1 MLTEIPN
8 RIKQPGQCCIHC
20 GKSYKTRENLS
31 KHVDLCELLHKSKK
45 VGPLIIEDDEPLPSQ
60 RKMYQMLLDLG
71 QKYNKMEEKM
81 EEMSK
86 WVAKKKKKINVL
98 EWLNTNITPNITFDS
113 IIEKIIVLE
122 DDISNLLH
130 NSFYDTMNEVF
141 SRSIYNYNELENPI
155 FAFTQKSNMF
165 YIYDNIP
172 NENKKAWV
180 ELSRERY
187 IKFLNKV
194 HMKIFKAFCDW
205 KQTKKDEIRTNDAF
219 SILCDKTSLKILNVD
234 FKQEG
239 CFAKVRS
246 AMYTR
251 MKTDMKALVE
261 YDFEF

>member
-1 MLTEIPN
+1 MNIIPN
-8 RIKQPGQCCIHC
+8 KIKQPAQCCVHC
-20 GKSYKTRENLS
+20 GKTYKKRENLN

-60 RKMYQMLLDLG
+60 RKMYHMLLELG
-71 QKYNKMEEKM
+71 QKYNKLEEKM
-81 EEMSK
+81 EEMNK

-98 EWLNTNITPNITFDS
+98 EWLNTNVTPNITFDS
-113 IIEKIIVLE
+113 IMDKIIVLE
-122 DDISNLLH
+122 EDVSYLLH

-141 SRSIYNYNELENPI
+141 SRNIYNFNETENPI
-155 FAFTQKSNMF
+155 FAFVQKQYVF
-165 YIYDNIP
+165 YIYDIVDD
-172 NENKKAWV
+172 KKVWI
-180 ELSRERY
+180 ELTKERFV
-187 IKFLNKV
+187 KFLNKV

-219 SILCDKTSLKILNVD
+219 SIMCDKTSIKILNVE
-234 FKQEG
+234 FKQEP
-239 CFAKVRS
+239 CLAKART